1 MKRIIKIWPMVALIM
16 AVLAMT
22 LAFDGCGTPRLAT
35 GGAYAPVRTNA
46 DGTLT
51 PTQQPDRALFIADS
65 SYKLAYD
72 AIAAVMMFEFQQRA
86 ELQKVSPKIKTS
98 LDALRPRVV
107 DIDRRWAQARQ
118 AYKVNPVPAN
128 LNTVQLVLAEIQ
140 QLVPV
145 VQSQLAVK
153 Q

>member
-1 MKRIIKIWPMVALIM
+1 
-16 AVLAMT
+16 
-22 LAFDGCGTPRLAT
+22 
-35 GGAYAPVRTNA
+35 
-46 DGTLT
+46 LT